1 MSDTDLDRLARLL
14 RGSHSTSKVEIN
26 AGGLGVW
33 LAATC
38 AIACLVAVLLFG
50 IALLYIGL
58 QVKDQTHQLNAI
70 YMLAPHLR
78 PEEKP

>member
-50 IALLYIGL
+50 IALLYVAL

-70 YMLAPHLR
+70 YMLAPHLK
-78 PEEKP
+78 PEHAQ